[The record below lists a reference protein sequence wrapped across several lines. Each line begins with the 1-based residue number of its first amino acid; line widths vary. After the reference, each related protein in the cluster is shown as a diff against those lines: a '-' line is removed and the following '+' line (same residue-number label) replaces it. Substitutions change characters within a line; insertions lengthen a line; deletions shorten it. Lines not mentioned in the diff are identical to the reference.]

1 MAMSISKQ
9 YLQKSGKNFSEWFD
23 WIISEAEIYDYGRYP
38 VKGMGVWL
46 PYGFQ
51 IRRRVI
57 EIIRNLLDEKGHEE
71 ILLPLLIPDFL
82 FKKESEHVRG
92 FEGEVFWVTR
102 AGLEDVD
109 VKLALRPTSETAISY
124 MESLWI
130 KSYRQLPKKY
140 YQVVSVF
147 RYETKM
153 TKPMTRVRE
162 ITTFKEAHTVH
173 EDFEDSERQIIEA
186 VEIYKQFFDSLGIP
200 YIISRR
206 PQWDKFAGALYT
218 IAFDTLFPD
227 KKAVQI
233 GTVHNLGQTFTS
245 VFDVKI
251 QKRDESIDYAWQT
264 SYGISERVIASIIA
278 FHSDDKGL
286 VLPPNIAPYQ
296 VVIVPIY
303 HQDVKE
309 KVIEYCSKVAKVL
322 REHGLRVFE
331 DYRDDLR
338 PVDKFFKWELKGV
351 PIRIEIGFRE
361 VSNGTVTIFRRDVM
375 RKEVV
380 FLNQLVEK
388 VTELLNE
395 ILQNVKSRAW
405 KEFLSSV
412 KLFNNFNE
420 AINFINEE
428 GGIAILPW
436 CGDEKCVRNKLEGVE
451 GISALGE
458 ILIDSLNKLG
468 ISEKISEYSSCA
480 FCNRKAKTFMSIA
493 KKY

>member
-1 MAMSISKQ
+1 MSISKQ